1 MRKKFDDLLV
11 VEDWRR
17 KRISGVCWIGNIPNV
32 EWETINGLRITSF
45 GLLRIILL
53 ISKCHYA
60 HIYYDAIIGCLILNH
75 LYPNQMWLLIKRW
88 QLFAYDW
95 TMDTT
100 QVSFTCRMLS
110 NDRLFNHRMRWLNRV
125 AHGGGCHLWLCI
137 FCFHRNEFVCCG
149 WSNPVSVLFFIL
161 LFFLLCII
169 LLFQTNWWW
178 MCKFVFSVIDLG
190 TDADKFCF

>member
-11 VEDWRR
+11 VENWRR

-100 QVSFTCRMLS
+100 QVIHMPCAVKWSIVQSSYALIESRRARWRLS
-110 NDRLFNHRMRWLNRV
+110 SLIVYFLFSPKWV
-125 AHGGGCHLWLCI
+125 CVLWMKQSS
-137 FCFHRNEFVCCG
+137 FCFIFY
-149 WSNPVSVLFFIL
+149 FIV
-161 LFFLLCII
+161 FLLCII